1 MKTYLI
7 SVAAVSVLLSLS
19 GLILPKGKTEKL
31 VRTAFAALFLFVL
44 IRPVVGSELSLPAF
58 LPETETVAISDFG
71 EYVREE
77 ISSRYEK
84 TFSEVLRQNDLVA
97 ESIVV
102 ETKGKEIVKVEI
114 TLSNLVIDENF
125 PHINNTVIGNY
136 IAGLIGLPSGKV
148 VVYG

>member
-44 IRPVVGSELSLPAF
+44 IRPVVGSELSLPEF

-84 TFSEVLRQNDLVA
+84 TFFEVLRQNDLVS